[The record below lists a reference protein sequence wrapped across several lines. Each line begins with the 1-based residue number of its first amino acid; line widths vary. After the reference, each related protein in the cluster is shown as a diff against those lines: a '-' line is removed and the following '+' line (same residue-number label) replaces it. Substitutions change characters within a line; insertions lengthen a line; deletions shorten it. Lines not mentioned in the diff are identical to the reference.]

1 MSAQIISGKAISESM
16 LASIKARIDERL
28 NGGKRT
34 PALAVVLVGS
44 DPASSIYVRNKRLA
58 CEKVGI
64 RSVAYDLPASTSEKE
79 LFDLIDQLNKD
90 DSIDGILV
98 QSPLPPQI
106 DEKLVISISA
116 QVRMS
121 MVSIRTTLV
130 AWPCVS
136 QLCVHALRLA

>member
-16 LASIKARIDERL
+16 LASIKAHIDERL
-28 NGGKRT
+28 NGGKRA

-79 LFDLIDQLNKD
+79 LFDLID
-90 DSIDGILV
+90 
-98 QSPLPPQI
+98 
-106 DEKLVISISA
+106 
-116 QVRMS
+116 
-121 MVSIRTTLV
+121 
-130 AWPCVS
+130 
-136 QLCVHALRLA
+136 RLSRYHSYQGTNPMRCHHSLGTNLFGLH